1 MYGLCRKYQD
11 DASALISAC
20 DQSPTGLTSK
30 LKSLVDNQNA
40 VNDAQAAIQNKVK
53 NGIPNIKQQQ
63 PAQETSCQLAIRLI
77 EQMIDTLKQNPASQ
91 QVAQLAKEAADA
103 AIKAICNAADIS
115 SLQMLDADI
124 SDTEGAIS
132 EELDN
137 VQNFLEGKS

>member
-77 EQMIDTLKQNPASQ
+77 EQMIDTLKQLMRPLKLFAMQ
-91 QVAQLAKEAADA
+91 LIFQVYRCWML
-103 AIKAICNAADIS
+103 IS
-115 SLQMLDADI
+115 VILK
-124 SDTEGAIS
+124 
-132 EELDN
+132 
-137 VQNFLEGKS
+137 VQFLKN